1 MITFVARNIFAKLD
15 LPPTGTDHRRVLAVL
30 RYLGT

>member
-1 MITFVARNIFAKLD
+1 VEKYAPNIFAQLD

-30 RYLGT
+30 NYLGP